1 MVPVNRLHPL
11 HPQTPLAEVIG
22 HLTSDGIGSGWVE
35 SPDAPGGLIGLITDG
50 DLRRALQ
57 DHGPDQW
64 STLTA
69 QDLMTA
75 DPITVNE
82 GVLAVDALKQ
92 MEHNRRKPIAVLPV
106 VTDQGQLQG
115 LLRLHDLVQAGLG

>member
-1 MVPVNRLHPL
+1 
-11 HPQTPLAEVIG
+11 
-22 HLTSDGIGSGWVE
+22 
-35 SPDAPGGLIGLITDG
+35 
-50 DLRRALQ
+50 
-57 DHGPDQW
+57 
-64 STLTA
+64 
-69 QDLMTA
+69 MTA

-82 GVLAVDALKQ
+82 AVLAVDALKQ

>member
-1 MVPVNRLHPL
+1 MVPVARLHSLQPE
-11 HPQTPLAEVIG
+11 TPLAAVIG
-22 HLTSDGIGSGWVE
+22 HLTRDGIGSGWVE
-35 SPDAPGGLIGLITDG
+35 SQEAPGGLIGLITDG

-57 DHGPDQW
+57 DHEPDQW

-82 GVLAVDALKQ
+82 DMLAVDALKQ
-92 MEHNRRKPIAVLPV
+92 METNRRKPIAVLPV